1 MQFIKRFFNAHPT
14 MITFFVVLSL
24 LFYLACVIGAAARSQ
39 SRSNAY
45 ANMANNAME
54 KLGVE
59 RMVGNDRG
67 EGCAHYLL
75 QNCVALSLPIGAI
88 DQPKV
93 ISGVLEAIRHP
104 CHYLANPSISD
115 ENDEVM
121 LLEWKKHPNNK
132 SNWKSFGCS
141 NGMTIKHKVILNV
154 YDHDRQTLIIRI
166 VKP

>member
-14 MITFFVVLSL
+14 MMTFFVVLSL
-24 LFYLACVIGAAARSQ
+24 LFYVACVIEAGVMSQARS
-39 SRSNAY
+39 NPY
-45 ANMANNAME
+45 ANMANNAMD

-59 RMVGNDRG
+59 RMVRNDG
-67 EGCAHYLL
+67 GVGCAHYLL
-75 QNCVALSLPIGAI
+75 QSCATLSLPIGAI
-88 DQPKV
+88 DQSKV

-104 CHYLANPSISD
+104 CHYLANPLISD

-132 SNWKSFGCS
+132 SDWEYFGCGE
-141 NGMTIKHKVILNV
+141 GMTIKDKVILNV
-154 YDHDRQTLIIRI
+154 YDRDRRTLIIRI